1 MVKKRTTNVSILI
14 LLSTLI
20 FIILLLPAGPLQ
32 AQQQDTIKKDA
43 PNVYLDCPFCNSQQR
58 NHIKRELDYVNYM
71 RDRKDAD
78 VHIMITREG
87 AANGGHRFSLYII
100 GQRDYSHMGD
110 TLRFNV
116 GPQASEEQTRQKALH
131 ALRNGM
137 APYLLKTPLWENM
150 SVQYSGE
157 EETEG
162 VKDKWNYWVF
172 EIAADGRVNGE
183 ESTRGY
189 DVEGELKA
197 NKVTKDIKLQFEF
210 DADNS
215 RQVYEVDD
223 SETITSIHRSYDFDG
238 LAVWSLSRHWSAGG
252 FTGLRSSTY
261 ENLDLAYNAA
271 PALEFNVF
279 PYSQSTTR
287 QLTILY
293 RPGFVHNSYRDTT
306 IFNRMSQDLFRE
318 SLKVNYEVR
327 KEWGSIDLS
336 MDFSHYFHDFSKN
349 RLNFHSSFNVNV
361 ARGLNVYFYGGG
373 SLIHDQISLPQGDAT
388 REEILT
394 RQQQLATS
402 YNYYTGFGVSYT
414 FGSMYNNIV
423 NPRF

>member
-1 MVKKRTTNVSILI
+1 MVKKRTTNVSIFI

-183 ESTRGY
+183 ESNRGN
-189 DVEGELKA
+189 DVEGE
-197 NKVTKDIKLQFEF
+197 
-210 DADNS
+210 
-215 RQVYEVDD
+215 
-223 SETITSIHRSYDFDG
+223 
-238 LAVWSLSRHWSAGG
+238 
-252 FTGLRSSTY
+252 
-261 ENLDLAYNAA
+261 
-271 PALEFNVF
+271 
-279 PYSQSTTR
+279 
-287 QLTILY
+287 
-293 RPGFVHNSYRDTT
+293 
-306 IFNRMSQDLFRE
+306 
-318 SLKVNYEVR
+318 
-327 KEWGSIDLS
+327 
-336 MDFSHYFHDFSKN
+336 
-349 RLNFHSSFNVNV
+349 
-361 ARGLNVYFYGGG
+361 
-373 SLIHDQISLPQGDAT
+373 
-388 REEILT
+388 
-394 RQQQLATS
+394 
-402 YNYYTGFGVSYT
+402 
-414 FGSMYNNIV
+414 
-423 NPRF
+423 